1 MLFQD
6 TKCKV
11 VCFTA
16 KHNQNTTF
24 NFATRHANILNITE
38 LSVMYLHVDICIYK
52 TQSRTFCII
61 CLKVAFLRIP
71 FWLSRLKLQCCQLW
85 HGFNPCSWN
94 FHMPWA
100 HPKKKS
106 SFSSPL
112 ENILNFCMSNY
123 ISALLFLVV
132 ALYIMIY

>member
-71 FWLSRLKLQCCQLW
+71 FWLSRLKLQCCHSYGTGSIPAPGTSTCLGHIQ
-85 HGFNPCSWN
+85 
-94 FHMPWA
+94 
-100 HPKKKS
+100 KKKVV
-106 SFSSPL
+106 
-112 ENILNFCMSNY
+112 
-123 ISALLFLVV
+123 FLPHLKIFWIFVWV
-132 ALYIMIY
+132 IIYLHYYFWWLHFI